1 MANNLIQNLINPLIK
16 LIETLISLFF
26 MGIAFYAFY
35 RLITANGEEEKANQA
50 KKGIIEAI
58 I

>member
-1 MANNLIQNLINPLIK
+1 
-16 LIETLISLFF
+16 

-35 RLITANGEEEKANQA
+35 RLVTANGDDTKAEQA

>member
-1 MANNLIQNLINPLIK
+1 
-16 LIETLISLFF
+16 